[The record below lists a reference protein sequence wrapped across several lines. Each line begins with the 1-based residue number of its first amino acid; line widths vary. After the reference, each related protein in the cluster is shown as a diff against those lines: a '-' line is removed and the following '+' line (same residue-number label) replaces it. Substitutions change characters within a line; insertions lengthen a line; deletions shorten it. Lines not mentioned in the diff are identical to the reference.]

1 MNGYTQKEKK
11 TYSNFFY
18 KRLIQFIFSSFC
30 RLELNE
36 KIRDWERVSE
46 RVWGGLYIPRALPS
60 CLHSVAQTYAIR
72 ISQDEECCSKCQI
85 GVVKEAVDGLY
96 VLPSCLFFHVFVRSS
111 FLFVM
116 QRAYKVKWG
125 SVGYNSL
132 KKKKKECITQ
142 KATWF
147 CDSRRFNGSCHAC
160 LLSRWRNFCPS
171 RNHCVNLKGVMKCAL
186 SSPLTGRITAK
197 SVVQQAS
204 GIWRKKLLSVYQVRT
219 RWIFM

>member
-1 MNGYTQKEKK
+1 MNGYTQKGKK
-11 TYSNFFY
+11 KHTVIFFY

-132 KKKKKECITQ
+132 KKKKRDSALRRKRRDFVIHVGSMDLVMLVFCLGGGTFVLREIIVLIWKVLWNVHCLRRSRVALQ
-142 KATWF
+142 PKAWCNKPRVYDVKNYF
-147 CDSRRFNGSCHAC
+147 LC
-160 LLSRWRNFCPS
+160 
-171 RNHCVNLKGVMKCAL
+171 L
-186 SSPLTGRITAK
+186 SS
-197 SVVQQAS
+197 
-204 GIWRKKLLSVYQVRT
+204 
-219 RWIFM
+219 